1 MTGVFSVIYKTYRW
15 RFSDT
20 IDGQYID
27 DYYRVYHITGFCG
40 GQAFHSRPYR
50 SSDEPLLDGT
60 MGTPSSHGCVRMYD
74 EDCSYIYDEIPYDTT
89 VVVF

>member
-1 MTGVFSVIYKTYRW
+1 MTGT
-15 RFSDT
+15 
-20 IDGQYID
+20 
-27 DYYRVYHITGFCG
+27 TGFWG

-50 SSDEPLLDGT
+50 SSDESLLDGT